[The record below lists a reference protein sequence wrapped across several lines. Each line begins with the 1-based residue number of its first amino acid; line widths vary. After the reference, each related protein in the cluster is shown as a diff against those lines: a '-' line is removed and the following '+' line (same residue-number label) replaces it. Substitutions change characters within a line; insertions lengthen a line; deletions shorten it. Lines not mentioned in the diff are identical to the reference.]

1 MAEWIEPIFDRTID
15 DVNYAIAKI
24 EEWKQ
29 TGTTDVIDL
38 KGCLNVSDINRIDG
52 NIQYLKERLNAL
64 YYFPST
70 VHVVWGGDDL
80 PDEMDVDMLLLS
92 LANTITAYF
101 KPTNSPDVPDTMLTY
116 TQINDIEK
124 ILYLVKEMIED
135 MVASFRECGT
145 FNCGEG

>member
-15 DVNYAIAKI
+15 DVYYAIAKI
-24 EEWKQ
+24 EEWK
-29 TGTTDVIDL
+29 GTEAKEVTDL

-70 VHVVWGGDDL
+70 LHVVWDGDDL
-80 PDEMDVDMLLLS
+80 PDEMDINILLGSLWNVVD
-92 LANTITAYF
+92 AYF

-145 FNCGEG
+145 FNCGEE